1 MVLFKAAV
9 ASCPGKNNTHN
20 GDNFYFNSKIITDEL
35 SSSQVLLSHKKEQK
49 GLQIYA
55 VSDGSGAEQ
64 YRDEASLI
72 AVRKLLA
79 YHKHLVENPRLD
91 IKRSISEYIDT
102 TNEAVIEKIAQL
114 NDRKIY
120 STIALL
126 CIKNDEVLLCN
137 AGDTKIFLYRNKNLS
152 QLSEDHTQAQR
163 MVKLGLLT
171 PEKAKTHIKRHKLI
185 QYFGESSIGMP
196 IEPYFTSFN
205 ARDNDI
211 YLICSNGF
219 CEIVPEER
227 IAQLMMNCKTPAD
240 TVEILM
246 SEAVSEGLSDDAT
259 VMAVQAFGDGLYE
272 EEDEDIIL
280 TATTSKMGS
289 VTNNKPYE
297 SISKVSSQNLGSV
310 NYGSA
315 RESRKLYEVDEDS
328 DVTVAPEYRQSQAAS
343 GGIISRLIQMIK
355 TGDNGNKVFTP
366 TVIMFLLCAV
376 IVFLMAIFG
385 YNIYKKTIPYLNS
398 PTPTPTTNNTD
409 ATPTPSGNPL
419 VTEGPDI
426 ITSSPGTNPTPTP
439 TQGNN
444 ATPTPKP
451 SATPKVTPRPTP
463 TPGPTPTPDVSTSPT
478 PTPEVTPEPTP
489 TPDVTPEPTPTATTG
504 T

>member
-79 YHKHLVENPRLD
+79 YHKHLVENTRLD
-91 IKRSISEYIDT
+91 IKRYISEYIDT
-102 TNEAVIEKIAQL
+102 TNEAVIDKISQL

-126 CIKNDEVLLCN
+126 CIKNDDVLLCN
-137 AGDTKIFLYRNKNLS
+137 AGDTKIFLYRNKNLT

-185 QYFGESSIGMP
+185 QYFGESSTGMP
-196 IEPYFTSFN
+196 IEPYFNSFK

-219 CEIVPEER
+219 CEIVTEER
-227 IAQLMMNCKTPAD
+227 IAELMMTCKTPSDA
-240 TVEILM
+240 VEILM

-272 EEDEDIIL
+272 EEDENIIL
-280 TATTSKMGS
+280 TATSSKMTS
-289 VTNNKPYE
+289 
-297 SISKVSSQNLGSV
+297 VSSQNLTSN
-310 NYGSA
+310 NYGRT
-315 RESRKLYEVDEDS
+315 RENRKLYEEEEDA
-328 DVTVAPEYRQSQAAS
+328 DVTVAPEYRKSQAAS
-343 GGIISRLIQMIK
+343 GGLISRLIQMIK
-355 TGDNGNKVFTP
+355 TGENGNKVFTP

-385 YNIYKKTIPYLNS
+385 YNIYKKSLPYLNG

-426 ITSSPGTNPTPTP
+426 ITNSPGTNPTPTP

-463 TPGPTPTPDVSTSPT
+463 TPTPTVTDEPTATPDVSET
-478 PTPEVTPEPTP
+478 PTA
-489 TPDVTPEPTPTATTG
+489 TPDVTPEPTAEPEPTAAP
-504 T
+504 